1 MIDMTEYIEGL
12 NIYYKLKNEY
22 DMNINQNK
30 KKIMDNKL
38 SWREKR
44 LQFNKLK
51 AKCINCNR
59 SVGTVFSNKL
69 MKDSRHLIAMCG
81 DRENPCSLNIN
92 IDLGQTFVLDDMIK
106 ESEKETSDSKKE
118 VVITKNDLLFGY
130 ISSEEAIDKFNKI
143 QEEIKQINLLYE
155 YELEQFNKIV
165 KNPERKEKKEKL
177 QIEIEV
183 KINEIRKYIKEF
195 NETKNT
201 QVVQDVVQLYLDE
214 LTPKL
219 LDLMNRLYDYSKMEY
234 DENDNTYHL
243 IQIPYSL
250 ENLELN
256 MSKNGESILSFRLGS
271 SEKLKK

>member
-1 MIDMTEYIEGL
+1 MTEYIEGL